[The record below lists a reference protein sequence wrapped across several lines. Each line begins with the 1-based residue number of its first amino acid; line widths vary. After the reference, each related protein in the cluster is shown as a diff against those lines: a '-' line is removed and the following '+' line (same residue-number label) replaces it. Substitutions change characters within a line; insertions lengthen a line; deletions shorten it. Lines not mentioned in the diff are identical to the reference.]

1 MAELHD
7 ILIRP
12 IVTEKTSLAQ
22 ASDNV
27 YVFEVGLKANK
38 IQIKYAIEQ
47 AFGVGVEDVRTVV
60 VRGKSKRFGRF
71 FGKRPN
77 WKKAYVRLSS
87 GDLLNFLEA

>member
-7 ILIRP
+7 VLIRP
-12 IVTEKTSLAQ
+12 LVTEKSALAQ
-22 ASDNV
+22 ASENV

-38 IQIKYAIEQ
+38 IQIKHAIEQ
-47 AFGVGVEDVRTVV
+47 AFGVAVEDVRTVV

>member
-12 IVTEKTSLAQ
+12 IVTEKSARLNAAENT
-22 ASDNV
+22 
-27 YVFEVGLKANK
+27 YVFEVGDRANK
-38 IQIKYAIEQ
+38 IEIKRAVEQ
-47 AFGVGVEDVRTVV
+47 VFGVTVEDVRTVQ

-71 FGKRPN
+71 IGKRPN

-87 GDLLNFLEA
+87 GDSLNFFEA